1 MADPFGDQG
10 KRPAPTIEGTA
21 TEIKTDDETPAS
33 VKDASSAESNEPDRA
48 AADPDNRKAAGE
60 AGANGVPPPPA
71 QSGNSMRN
79 ALLSLFAGL
88 IGGAIAALALP
99 YVWKDGPGVQPA
111 DDSALAAR
119 IAKLE
124 AAPPPDTSENERIA
138 RLEESLKTM
147 AETAKQDGSV
157 ADAAA
162 VSQQI
167 QEAEERLE
175 SKLNEALED
184 VDPVNA
190 EQIESMRTEL
200 ADLRSRVATLREAA
214 TDDTAAAAPEIM
226 ALNERIMALES
237 TVPNLVGAIDKE
249 MAGTR
254 SAALTLAFSNLR
266 AAVNAGKPY
275 VAELKTITALAPGA
289 GDLGKLPDY
298 ADKGIPTLP
307 ELTRQFR
314 EKKDAALTLASPSED
329 ESFLGELMTSAQSL
343 VKVRRVDD
351 SPEGNSVTAI
361 LTRADT
367 DLENEQL
374 ADAVAEVD
382 ALQGDA
388 REPFAAWLEAA
399 RARIAAEETL
409 QRLEGVLLASL
420 TGGAPAQP

>member
-21 TEIKTDDETPAS
+21 TEIKADAETSAAAR
-33 VKDASSAESNEPDRA
+33 DAAAAEANEPERA

-60 AGANGVPPPPA
+60 AGAGHVPPQPVR
-71 QSGNSMRN
+71 SGNSVRN

-88 IGGAIAALALP
+88 IGGALAALALP
-99 YVWKDGPGVQPA
+99 YVWKDGASVQPA
-111 DDSALAAR
+111 DTSALAAR
-119 IAKLE
+119 VAKLE
-124 AAPPPDTSENERIA
+124 AAPPPDTTQNERIA
-138 RLEESLKTM
+138 RLEDSLKTM
-147 AETAKQDGSV
+147 AEAAKQDGSV

-167 QEAEERLE
+167 SEAEQRFQE
-175 SKLNEALED
+175 KLDEALRGVEP
-184 VDPVNA
+184 VDA
-190 EQIESMRTEL
+190 EQIQTVRKEL
-200 ADLRSRVATLREAA
+200 ADLRSRVSALREAA
-214 TDDTAAAAPEIM
+214 TDDNAAAAPEIM
-226 ALNERIMALES
+226 ALGERILALES

-289 GDLGKLPDY
+289 GELGKLPDY
-298 ADKGIPTLP
+298 AETGVPTLP

-314 EKKDAALTLASPSED
+314 EKKDAALTVASPSE
-329 ESFLGELMTSAQSL
+329 EQSFLGELMTSAQSL

-367 DLENEQL
+367 DLESEQL
-374 ADAVAEVD
+374 PDAVAEVET
-382 ALQGDA
+382 LQGEA

>member
-1 MADPFGDQG
+1 MADPFGDQS

-33 VKDASSAESNEPDRA
+33 VKDASSAESIEPDRA
-48 AADPDNRKAAGE
+48 AADPDNRKAAWE
-60 AGANGVPPPPA
+60 AGANSVPPPPA
-71 QSGNSMRN
+71 RSGNSMRN

-99 YVWKDGPGVQPA
+99 YVWKDGAGVLPA

-124 AAPPPDTSENERIA
+124 AAPPPDSTENERIA

-147 AETAKQDGSV
+147 AKTAKQDGSV

-162 VSQQI
+162 VSRQI

-184 VDPVNA
+184 VDPVDA

>member
-10 KRPAPTIEGTA
+10 KRTAPTIEGTA
-21 TEIKTDDETPAS
+21 TEIKADGETSAGAKDAVAADDDEP
-33 VKDASSAESNEPDRA
+33 KQA
-48 AADPDNRKAAGE
+48 AANPEIPEAAKE
-60 AGANGVPPPPA
+60 AASRVPPPPVR
-71 QSGNSMRN
+71 SGNSVRN

-88 IGGAIAALALP
+88 IGGALAALALP
-99 YVWKDGPGVQPA
+99 YVWQGGASVQPA
-111 DDSALAAR
+111 DTSALAAR

-124 AAPPPDTSENERIA
+124 AAPPPDTTQNERIA

-147 AETAKQDGSV
+147 AEAAKQDGSV

-167 QEAEERLE
+167 NEAEQRLE
-175 SKLNEALED
+175 QKLDEALRD
-184 VDPVNA
+184 VDPVDA
-190 EQIESMRTEL
+190 EQIEAMRKEL
-200 ADLRSRVATLREAA
+200 SDLRSRVSALREAA
-214 TDDTAAAAPEIM
+214 TDDNAAAAPEIM
-226 ALNERIMALES
+226 ALGERILALES

-275 VAELKTITALAPGA
+275 IAELKTITALAPGA
-289 GDLGKLPDY
+289 GELGKLPDY
-298 ADKGIPTLP
+298 AEKGIPTLP

-314 EKKDAALTLASPSED
+314 EKKDAALTVASPSE
-329 ESFLGELMTSAQSL
+329 EQSFLGELMTSAQSL

-367 DLENEQL
+367 DLESEQL
-374 ADAVAEVD
+374 PDAVAEVET
-382 ALQGDA
+382 LQGEA

>member
-21 TEIKTDDETPAS
+21 TEIKADDETSAEA
-33 VKDASSAESNEPDRA
+33 KDALAAETDKPQRA
-48 AADPDNRKAAGE
+48 AADPEIRKADAE
-60 AGANGVPPPPA
+60 ADASRVPPPPA
-71 QSGNSMRN
+71 RSGDSMRN

-88 IGGAIAALALP
+88 IGGALAALALP
-99 YVWKDGPGVQPA
+99 YVWKEAADVQPA
-111 DDSALAAR
+111 DTSALAAR

-124 AAPPPDTSENERIA
+124 AAPPTNTAPNERIA

-147 AETAKQDGSV
+147 AETARQDGSV

-167 QEAEERLE
+167 GEAEQRLE
-175 SKLNEALED
+175 EKLDGALGQ
-184 VDPVNA
+184 VDAVDA
-190 EQIESMRTEL
+190 EQIEAMRTEL
-200 ADLRSRVATLREAA
+200 ADLRSRVASLREAA
-214 TDDTAAAAPEIM
+214 TDESAAAAPEIM
-226 ALNERIMALES
+226 ALSERVLALES

-266 AAVNAGKPY
+266 AAVNAGKAY
-275 VAELKTITALAPGA
+275 VAGLKTITALAPGA
-289 GDLGKLPDY
+289 GALGKLPNY
-298 ADKGIPTLP
+298 AETRIPTLP

-314 EKKDAALTLASPSED
+314 EKKAAALTLDSAPED
-329 ESFLGELMTSAQSL
+329 DTFLGQLMTSAQSL

-367 DLENEQL
+367 DLESEQL
-374 ADAVAEVD
+374 PDAVAEVD
-382 ALQGDA
+382 ALQGA
-388 REPFAAWLEAA
+388 PREPFAAWLEAA

>member
-1 MADPFGDQG
+1 
-10 KRPAPTIEGTA
+10 
-21 TEIKTDDETPAS
+21 
-33 VKDASSAESNEPDRA
+33 
-48 AADPDNRKAAGE
+48 
-60 AGANGVPPPPA
+60 
-71 QSGNSMRN
+71 MRN

-99 YVWKDGPGVQPA
+99 YVWKDGAGVQPA

-124 AAPPPDTSENERIA
+124 AAPPPGTTENERIA

-175 SKLNEALED
+175 SKLNKALED
-184 VDPVNA
+184 VDPVDA

>member
-33 VKDASSAESNEPDRA
+33 VKDASSAESIEPDRA

-60 AGANGVPPPPA
+60 AGANSVPPPA
-71 QSGNSMRN
+71 RSGNSMRN

-99 YVWKDGPGVQPA
+99 YVWKDGAGVQPA

-119 IAKLE
+119 IARLE
-124 AAPPPDTSENERIA
+124 AAPPPDSTENERIA

-162 VSQQI
+162 VSRQI

-184 VDPVNA
+184 VDPVDA

>member
-1 MADPFGDQG
+1 MAEPFGDQG
-10 KRPAPTIEGTA
+10 KRPAPSIEGTA
-21 TEIKTDDETPAS
+21 TEIKTDDEAPVS

-48 AADPDNRKAAGE
+48 AADPDNLKAADE

-71 QSGNSMRN
+71 RSGNSMRN

-99 YVWKDGPGVQPA
+99 YVWKNGAGVQPA

-124 AAPPPDTSENERIA
+124 AAPPPDSTENERIA

-147 AETAKQDGSV
+147 AEAAKQDGSV

-162 VSQQI
+162 VSRQI

-175 SKLNEALED
+175 GKLNEALEN
-184 VDPVNA
+184 VDPVDA

-200 ADLRSRVATLREAA
+200 ADLRSRVTTLREAA

-226 ALNERIMALES
+226 ALNERITALES

-314 EKKDAALTLASPSED
+314 EKKDAALTLASPSGD
-329 ESFLGELMTSAQSL
+329 ESLLGELMTSAQSL
-343 VKVRRVDD
+343 VKVRRVND

>member
-21 TEIKTDDETPAS
+21 TEIKTDDETPGS
-33 VKDASSAESNEPDRA
+33 VKDASPAESDEPKRGAADSELPKADGEA
-48 AADPDNRKAAGE
+48 AASRTTPQPVR
-60 AGANGVPPPPA
+60 
-71 QSGNSMRN
+71 SGNPMRN

-88 IGGAIAALALP
+88 IGGALAALALP
-99 YVWKDGPGVQPA
+99 YVWKEAADVQPA
-111 DDSALAAR
+111 DTSALAVR

-124 AAPPPDTSENERIA
+124 AAPPPDTTENERIA
-138 RLEESLKTM
+138 RLEDSLKTM

-167 QEAEERLE
+167 REAEERLE
-175 SKLNEALED
+175 GKLDEALEE
-184 VDPVNA
+184 VDPVDA
-190 EQIESMRTEL
+190 EQIEALRTEL
-200 ADLRSRVATLREAA
+200 ADLKSRVATLREAA

-226 ALNERIMALES
+226 ALGERVMALES

-275 VAELKTITALAPGA
+275 VGELKTITALAPGA

-314 EKKDAALTLASPSED
+314 EKKDAALTLASPSD

-361 LTRADT
+361 LTRTDS

-374 ADAVAEVD
+374 PDAVAEVD
-382 ALQGDA
+382 ALQDDA

>member
-1 MADPFGDQG
+1 MADPLGDQG

-33 VKDASSAESNEPDRA
+33 VTDASPAESDEPKRGAADSELPKADAEA
-48 AADPDNRKAAGE
+48 AASR
-60 AGANGVPPPPA
+60 VTPPPVR
-71 QSGNSMRN
+71 SGNPMRN

-88 IGGAIAALALP
+88 IGGALAALALP
-99 YVWKDGPGVQPA
+99 YVWKEAADVQPA
-111 DDSALAAR
+111 DTSALADR

-124 AAPPPDTSENERIA
+124 AAPPPDTTENERIA
-138 RLEESLKTM
+138 RLEDSLKTM

-167 QEAEERLE
+167 REAEERLE
-175 SKLNEALED
+175 GKLDEALGE
-184 VDPVNA
+184 VDPVDA
-190 EQIESMRTEL
+190 EQIEALRTEL

-226 ALNERIMALES
+226 ALGERVMALES

-275 VAELKTITALAPGA
+275 VGELKTITALAPGA

-298 ADKGIPTLP
+298 AEKGIPTLP

-314 EKKDAALTLASPSED
+314 EKKDAALTLASPSD

-361 LTRADT
+361 LTRT
-367 DLENEQL
+367 DSDLNNEQL
-374 ADAVAEVD
+374 PDAVAEVD
-382 ALQGDA
+382 ALQDDA